1 MKVRYEKCY
10 KSIDVLT
17 TFVSTECSLD
27 LYALL
32 FLVKQLNI
40 NLLRGAHKYLKNY

>member
-1 MKVRYEKCY
+1 MKVPYEKRS
-10 KSIDVLT
+10 KSVDVLT

-27 LYALL
+27 PYTLL

-40 NLLRGAHKYLKNY
+40 NLLCGAHKYLKNY